1 MPKISQH
8 NQKHICPICDETNYK
23 KVFSSSDADRISQTA
38 FELIRCKTCGLVST
52 TPFLSDQEMAPWYR
66 SGYHGWWED
75 NGTPYKG
82 ACPLVPRS
90 GRRVGGRSEWIS
102 PVAGDALL
110 RYLFDML
117 SRLFQLNR
125 SRRIT
130 KYKPEGRLAD
140 IGCGDGTF
148 LAFMLK
154 RGWDVLGLEDLNRY
168 KHAAETGAGEIRI
181 IQHDTDRWYES
192 FAPFDVITLWHVL
205 EHVEKPVKTL
215 RQACNALKPGGIV
228 VLSIPNIK
236 SLQAA
241 MCKDRWFH
249 LDVPRHRWHFT
260 PETISLLLRKSG
272 FSRTTLSHFSLE
284 YNPFGWWQS
293 ILNLSR
299 CTHNFAY
306 NLLKR
311 RESPDYKN
319 KCKGIYD
326 AICSTVLG
334 ALLVPVAL
342 ILAAAEAL
350 AGRGGTITVVA
361 RKKRKEI

>member
-1 MPKISQH
+1 MPKIPQH
-8 NQKHICPICDETNYK
+8 NQKHICPICDGTNYK
-23 KVFSSSDADRISQTA
+23 KVFPSRDADRISQTA
-38 FELIRCKTCGLVST
+38 FELVRCKTCGLVST

-66 SGYHGWWED
+66 SGYHGWWHID
-75 NGTPYKG
+75 KNTP
-82 ACPLVPRS
+82 AP
-90 GRRVGGRSEWIS
+90 GG
-102 PVAGDALL
+102 ALL
-110 RYLFDML
+110 RYLLDML
-117 SRLFQLNR
+117 TRLFQLNR

-130 KYKPEGRLAD
+130 RYKPEGRLAD

-148 LAFMLK
+148 LACMLK
-154 RGWDVLGLEDLNRY
+154 RGWDVLDLEDLNRY
-168 KHAAETGAGEIRI
+168 KPTAKTGGCEIRI
-181 IQHDTDRWYES
+181 IQHDTDKWYKS

-205 EHVEKPVKTL
+205 EHVEKPVETL
-215 RQACNALKPGGIV
+215 HQAYNALKPDGIV
-228 VLSIPNIK
+228 VLSIPNIE

-241 MCKDRWFH
+241 LSKNRWFH

-260 PETISLLLRKSG
+260 PETIALILRKSG
-272 FSRTTLSHFSLE
+272 FSRITLSHFSLE

-293 ILNLSR
+293 LLNLAR

-311 RESPDYKN
+311 RERPDHKN

-326 AICSTVLG
+326 AICSTVPG

-361 RKKRKEI
+361 RKKRNASHTLHV